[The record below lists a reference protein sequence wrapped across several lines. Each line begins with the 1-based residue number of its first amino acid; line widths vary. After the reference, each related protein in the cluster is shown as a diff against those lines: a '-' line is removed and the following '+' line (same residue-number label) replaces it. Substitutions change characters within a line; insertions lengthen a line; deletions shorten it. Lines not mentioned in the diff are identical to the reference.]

1 MQDQELES
9 YFTAIKTDFNSIHE
23 RLDGIDRRLDGIEG
37 RLDRIENILFS
48 ILEVVK
54 GQDLKFKDINQ
65 RLLVLEK
72 RCL

>member
-1 MQDQELES
+1 MQDQELET
-9 YFTAIKTDFNSIHE
+9 YFTAIKADFNSVHE
-23 RLDGIDRRLDGIEG
+23 RLDSIDS
-37 RLDRIENILFS
+37 RLDRIENLLFS